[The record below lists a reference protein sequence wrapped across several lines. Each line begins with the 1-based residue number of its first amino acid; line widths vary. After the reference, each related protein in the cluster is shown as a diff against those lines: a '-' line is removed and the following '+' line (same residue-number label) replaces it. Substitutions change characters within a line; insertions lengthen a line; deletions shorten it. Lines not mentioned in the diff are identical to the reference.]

1 MPVRR
6 GTDSDGPFYQWGK
19 GGRKYRYRKG
29 DDRSRDRAR
38 ARAVLQ
44 GRAVQ
49 SKAPK
54 SDTPARGSERRRGSR
69 RNEPGTAS
77 GTRGGI
83 RISESTEKTLREKV
97 AAHNEAHGAKSKR
110 ADLGMLKAVFR
121 RGAGAF
127 STSHSPRVR
136 SRDQWAIARVNAFL
150 RILATGKP
158 RNAKYTGDNDLLP
171 AGHPRSTRRRRGSR

>member
-6 GTDSDGPFYQWGK
+6 GQDKDGPFYQWGRSGK
-19 GGRKYRYRKG
+19 RYRYRRG

-44 GRAVQ
+44 GRAAQ
-49 SKAPK
+49 AKAPA
-54 SDTPARGSERRRGSR
+54 SDTPAKRSERRRGSA
-69 RNEPGTAS
+69 RNKPGTAS

-83 RISESTEKTLREKV
+83 RISKATEKTLRDKV
-97 AAHNEAHGAKSKR
+97 AAHNEEHGAKGKR
-110 ADLGMLKAVFR
+110 ADLGMLKAVYR

-127 STSHSPRVR
+127 SSSHSPRVS
-136 SRDQWAIARVNAFL
+136 SRDQWALARVNAFL
-150 RILATGKP
+150 RILSTGRP

-171 AGHPRSTRRRRGSR
+171 SGHPRSTRRTRGS

>member
-6 GTDSDGPFYQWGK
+6 GTDSDGPFFQWGR

-29 DDRSRDRAR
+29 NDRSRDRAR

-44 GRAVQ
+44 GRAAQ

-54 SDTPARGSERRRGSR
+54 SGTPARGSERRRGSR
-69 RNEPGTAS
+69 RNKPGTAS

-83 RISESTEKTLREKV
+83 RISEATTKTLRDKV
-97 AAHNEAHGAKSKR
+97 AAHNEEHGAKSKR
-110 ADLGMLKAVFR
+110 ADLGMLKAVYR

-127 STSHSPRVR
+127 SSSHSPRVK

-171 AGHPRSTRRRRGSR
+171 AGHPRSTRKRRGS